1 MTKSQQ
7 TQKRVFDLIV
17 VFPCLLLAIPI
28 IGICMLFVAAE
39 TRGTPLYRQIRIGQ
53 NGKKF
58 WLYKIRSM
66 KQNGE
71 GSTVTVSGDP
81 RITRVGRYLR
91 ARKLDEL
98 PQLFNI
104 LVGDMTFVG
113 PRPDVP
119 GYLDEVGDE
128 WSEVRGLKP
137 GLTGPATLAFRNEEE
152 LLSKQDQPK
161 EYNDTVIWPK
171 KLELNLDYAQNWTLY
186 VDIRYIVK
194 TALGRT

>member
-1 MTKSQQ
+1 
-7 TQKRVFDLIV
+7 
-17 VFPCLLLAIPI
+17 
-28 IGICMLFVAAE
+28 MLFVAAE
-39 TRGTPLYRQIRIGQ
+39 TRGDPLYRQIRIGQ

-58 WLYKIRSM
+58 RLYKIRSM

-119 GYLDEVGDE
+119 GYLDKVGDE

-161 EYNDTVIWPK
+161 EYNDTIIWPK
-171 KLELNLDYAQNWTLY
+171 KLELNLYYAQNWTLY
-186 VDIRYIVK
+186 GDIRYIVK
-194 TALGRT
+194 TALERT